1 MLEFS
6 SIFSSTSIVAISAF
20 CGKVLAFLAGLA
32 ALIFVHELG
41 HFLAARR
48 YGVIVEKFSIGFG
61 KKLFGTTSGGTEFIV
76 AAIPLGGYVKMK
88 GEELDEE
95 TNEEGSFSA
104 APPLHRL
111 LIAFA
116 GPLFNILFAL
126 AIYVFVYMVGVETLS
141 PVIGTVKE
149 NSPAVEAGLRTG
161 DQITAI
167 NGRPIRF
174 WDDLQN
180 QVYHSP
186 GKEIS
191 FQIHRQPDKVLD
203 IKITPV
209 IEEIKD
215 PFGDTQQVGLIGITP
230 LVNTVTYIKKG
241 SAAEKAG
248 LEIDDRIIAV
258 GDTSIFGWTD
268 LRPAAV
274 EKPRE
279 SLTFK
284 IQRNGTEI
292 LVPLIPTPKKVKDKD
307 GNEIEI
313 GEIGIGM
320 SGRLVLEQYGLFGS
334 FVRAIKETWRMTSLI
349 AISVQ
354 KMIFGSIPADQIG
367 GPILIFQIYG
377 EQAEQGFN
385 EFIRLTALLSINLG
399 LINLLPI
406 PVLDGGH
413 IFFFLIELI
422 KGRPVSE
429 QNRERAQQ
437 VGLFMLISL
446 MVFAFYNDIMRII
459 Q

>member
-1 MLEFS
+1 MDAILAFGSKML
-6 SIFSSTSIVAISAF
+6 V
-20 CGKVLAFLAGLA
+20 FLAGLA

-48 YGVIVEKFSIGFG
+48 CGVIVEKFSIGFG
-61 KKLFGTTSGGTEFIV
+61 KKIFGTTSGGTEFIV

-88 GEELDEE
+88 GEELDEK
-95 TNEEGSFSA
+95 TDQEGSFSA
-104 APPLHRL
+104 ASPQDRL

-126 AIYVFVYMVGVETLS
+126 AIYIFIYMVGVEALS
-141 PVIGTVKE
+141 PVSGTVKE
-149 NSPAVEAGLRTG
+149 NSPALKAKLQTG
-161 DQITAI
+161 DQIIAI
-167 NGRPIRF
+167 NSKPIRF
-174 WDDLQN
+174 WDELQN

-186 GKEIS
+186 GRELNFQVQRQSGEIA
-191 FQIHRQPDKVLD
+191 DV
-203 IKITPV
+203 KITPLA
-209 IEEIKD
+209 EEIKD
-215 PFGDTQQVGLIGITP
+215 LFGDTKRVGLIGITP

-248 LEIDDRIIAV
+248 LQLDDRIVAV
-258 GDTSIFGWTD
+258 GETSIFGWSD
-268 LRPAAV
+268 LRPAAI

-279 SLTFK
+279 LLIFN
-284 IQRNGTEI
+284 IWRNGTKI
-292 LVPLIPTPKKVKDKD
+292 LVPLTPTPKKVKDKN
-307 GNEIEI
+307 GTELEI

-320 SGRLVLEQYGLFGS
+320 SGRLVLEQYGLFGAITRS
-334 FVRAIKETWRMTSLI
+334 IKETWRMISLI

-406 PVLDGGH
+406 PILDGGH

-459 Q
+459 N

>member
-1 MLEFS
+1 MFEL
-6 SIFSSTSIVAISAF
+6 STLSLGAVAAF
-20 CGKVLAFLAGLA
+20 GGKMLAFLIGLA

-48 YGVIVEKFSIGFG
+48 CGVVVEKFSIGFG
-61 KKLFGTTSGGTEFIV
+61 KKIFGTTRGETEYIV

-104 APPLHRL
+104 APPSHRL

-126 AIYVFVYMVGVETLS
+126 AIYIFVYMVGVEALS

-149 NSPAVEAGLRTG
+149 NSPAQVAGLQTG
-161 DQITAI
+161 DQVVAVE
-167 NGRPIRF
+167 GKSIRL
-174 WDDLQN
+174 WDELQN
-180 QVYHSP
+180 KVYHSP
-186 GKEIS
+186 GKELD
-191 FQIHRQPDKVLD
+191 FQVERQSGQIVN
-203 IKITPV
+203 IKITP
-209 IEEIKD
+209 IAEEIKD
-215 PFGDTQQVGLIGITP
+215 PFGDSRQVGLIGITP
-230 LVNTVTYIKKG
+230 LVNTITYIKKG

-248 LEIDDRIIAV
+248 LQLNDRVMAV
-258 GDTSIFGWTD
+258 GNTPIFGWTD

-274 EKPRE
+274 DEPGVP
-279 SLTFK
+279 LVFK
-284 IQRNGTEI
+284 IRRNGTEI
-292 LVPLIPTPKKVKDKD
+292 LVPLTTTPKIVKDGKD
-307 GNEIEI
+307 KELKI

-320 SGRLVLEQYGLFGS
+320 SGKMVLEQYGLLGS
-334 FVRAIKETWRMTSLI
+334 IVRSIKETWKMTSLI

-377 EQAEQGFN
+377 EQAEQGFS
-385 EFIRLTALLSINLG
+385 EFISLTALLSINLG

-406 PVLDGGH
+406 PILDGGH
-413 IFFFLIELI
+413 IFFFLIEMI

-429 QNRERAQQ
+429 MNRERAQQ

-459 Q
+459 N

>member
-1 MLEFS
+1 MFEIS
-6 SIFSSTSIVAISAF
+6 AISLDTILAF
-20 CGKVLAFLAGLA
+20 GGKMLAFLTGLA

-48 YGVIVEKFSIGFG
+48 CGVIVEKFSIGFG
-61 KKLFGTTSGGTEFIV
+61 KKIFGTTSGGTEFIV

-88 GEELDEE
+88 GEELGEK

-104 APPLHRL
+104 ASPQDRL

-126 AIYVFVYMVGVETLS
+126 AIYVFVYLVGV
-141 PVIGTVKE
+141 PVLGTVVGHVKE
-149 NSPAVEAGLRTG
+149 SSPASVAGLQTG

-167 NGRPIRF
+167 NGKPIQF
-174 WDDLQN
+174 FIELQDE
-180 QVYHSP
+180 VHHSP
-186 GKEIS
+186 GKELN
-191 FQIHRQPDKVLD
+191 FQVERRSGQTID

-209 IEEIKD
+209 AEEYTD
-215 PFGDTQQVGLIGITP
+215 FFGDSKQVGLIGISP
-230 LVNTVTYIKKG
+230 LANTVTQVKKG

-248 LEIDDRIIAV
+248 LRLDDRIIAV
-258 GDTSIFGWTD
+258 DNMTILGWLD

-274 EKPRE
+274 EKPGKL
-279 SLTFK
+279 LTFK

-292 LVPLIPTPKKVKDKD
+292 LVPLTPTPIEVKDKD
-307 GNEIEI
+307 GNKIKI
-313 GEIGIGM
+313 GEVGIAMNGQ
-320 SGRLVLEQYGLFGS
+320 LVLEQYGLFGS
-334 FVRAIKETWRMTSLI
+334 IVRSIEETWRMTSLI

-354 KMIFGSIPADQIG
+354 KMIFGSIPANQIG

-406 PVLDGGH
+406 PILDGGH

-446 MVFAFYNDIMRII
+446 KVFAFYNDIMRVMS
-459 Q
+459 

>member
-1 MLEFS
+1 MFEL
-6 SIFSSTSIVAISAF
+6 STLSLSAVVAF
-20 CGKVLAFLAGLA
+20 GGKMLAFLIGLA

-48 YGVIVEKFSIGFG
+48 CGVVVEKFSIGFG
-61 KKLFGTTSGGTEFIV
+61 KKIFGTTRGETEYIV

-104 APPLHRL
+104 ALPSHRL

-126 AIYVFVYMVGVETLS
+126 AIYIFVYMVGAEALS
-141 PVIGTVKE
+141 PVIGTVKD
-149 NSPAVEAGLRTG
+149 NSPAQVAGLQTG
-161 DQITAI
+161 DQIIAV
-167 NGRPIRF
+167 GGKSIRL
-174 WDDLQN
+174 WDELQN
-180 QVYHSP
+180 KVYHSP
-186 GKEIS
+186 GKELD
-191 FQIHRQPDKVLD
+191 FQVERQSGQIVN
-203 IKITPV
+203 IKITP
-209 IEEIKD
+209 IAEEIKD
-215 PFGDTQQVGLIGITP
+215 PFGDSQQVGLIGITP
-230 LVNTVTYIKKG
+230 LVNTITYIKKG

-248 LEIDDRIIAV
+248 LQLNDRIMAV
-258 GDTSIFGWTD
+258 GNTPIFGWTD

-274 EKPRE
+274 DEPGVP
-279 SLTFK
+279 LVFK
-284 IQRNGTEI
+284 IGRNGTEI
-292 LVPLIPTPKKVKDKD
+292 LVPLTTTPKIVRDSEGKELK
-307 GNEIEI
+307 I
-313 GEIGIGM
+313 GEIGVGM
-320 SGRLVLEQYGLFGS
+320 SGKMVLEQYGLLGS
-334 FVRAIKETWRMTSLI
+334 IVRSIKETWKMTSLI

-377 EQAEQGFN
+377 EQAEQGFS

-406 PVLDGGH
+406 PILDGGH
-413 IFFFLIELI
+413 IFFFLIEMI

-429 QNRERAQQ
+429 MNRERAQQ

-459 Q
+459 N